1 MTLSADITQ
10 ADIDAARTYN
20 RAVLQEQFP
29 ELDLSVGGPVDSLL
43 VDGQAVTTARNTAD
57 VNRAY
62 LYQQLQQIAAGTVT
76 VTDEDADRLA
86 ANYFVVR
93 QQAVV
98 ASGTVVFIV
107 RDNIFYTFQSG
118 YTLRSNDQ
126 AYRLTE
132 TFSVYPAGTTGV
144 DFAVP
149 TNVLI
154 QQIYDAETGYQYQF
168 SLPISSVEAVPEA
181 VRVSGDRFTAD
192 QSFAGL
198 GYIQAT
204 TNFEGGTA
212 LETNAEMMT
221 RALQGI
227 VPQIVGGLDSI
238 DRLVVEAVPLA
249 DSTAVGTGNP
259 LLTRDRDN
267 VFNLPTGGRSD
278 IYCRVGAIAQA
289 GYIIDAVVT
298 DFTTREV
305 QITLSRDQSAGVY
318 TVDVIASFTS
328 TPPTIV
334 SGSITLTTITHDP
347 YVDVGFNPAMP
358 SPLDRAFSARQI
370 IVLTV
375 IDDRQD
381 GSGYVVPMTFD
392 GQVISDAYSV
402 NTNYQPQ
409 LLTLDETLTST
420 AHRPPGSDVLVKA
433 AVPCIVSLGV
443 IAAKPVNYNGQT
455 AAQISA
461 QLASLINQLPVATP
475 SFNASTVAG
484 LLREIEPTLT
494 LLSISLNGTV
504 YGQNDVQYAIAP
516 IAGSL
521 VVPYNAAAKTGVDNS
536 YFTTTTNLV
545 TVSLV

>member
-1 MTLSADITQ
+1 MTLSTDITQ

-20 RAVLQEQFP
+20 RAILLEQFP
-29 ELDLSVGGPVDSLL
+29 ELDLSVGGVVDSLL

-62 LYQQLQQIAAGTVT
+62 LYQQLQAIAAGTVT
-76 VTDEDADRLA
+76 VTDDEADRLA

-93 QQAVV
+93 QQAIV

-107 RDNIFYTFQSG
+107 RDNIVYNFQSG
-118 YTLRSNDQ
+118 YTLRSNGE
-126 AYRLTE
+126 AYRLLS
-132 TFSVYPAGTTGV
+132 TFKVYPVGTTGV

-154 QQIYDAETGYQYQF
+154 EQVYNAETGYQYQF
-168 SLPISSVEAVPEA
+168 SLPISSVNATPDA
-181 VRVSGDRFTAD
+181 LRVSGDRFTVD
-192 QSFAGL
+192 QPFNGL
-198 GYIQAT
+198 GYVQAT

-212 LETNAEMMT
+212 LETNALMMT

-289 GYIIDAVVT
+289 GYQVEAVVT
-298 DFTTREV
+298 NYTTREI
-305 QITLSRDQSAGVY
+305 QITLTRAQSAGVY
-318 TVDVIASFTS
+318 TVGVIASYTA
-328 TPPTIV
+328 TPPVIT
-334 SGSITLTTITHDP
+334 SGSITLTAITHDP
-347 YVDVGFNPAMP
+347 YEDDGFNPAMP

-375 IDDRQD
+375 TDDRMD
-381 GSGYVVPMTFD
+381 VGGYVVPMLAN
-392 GQVISDAYSV
+392 GAVITDSYAVDTA
-402 NTNYQPQ
+402 YQPQ
-409 LLTLDETLTST
+409 LLTLDDTLTST

-433 AVPCIVSLGV
+433 AVPCVVSLGV
-443 IAAKPVNYNGQT
+443 VAAKPVSYNGQT
-455 AAQISA
+455 AAQIRA
-461 QLASLINQLPVATP
+461 QLAALINQLPVATP

-484 LLREIEPTLT
+484 LLRSIEPTLT
-494 LLSISLNGTV
+494 LLSISLNGLV
-504 YGQNDVQYAIAP
+504 YGQNDVQYALAP
-516 IAGSL
+516 VAGAL
-521 VVPYNAAAKTGVDNS
+521 VVPYNAAAKTGVDNA

-545 TVSLV
+545 TVALV